1 MITISHI
8 FPIESPYCQFSGK
21 SESPVNSLITKFT
34 EYCVLKCPNSVTVR
48 NLLFQCAVSHATKES
63 DVTYICRQPLDTLP
77 LGVHGMPRPEA
88 DVLKSVKFLYLK
100 TVDELVEFCA
110 SIHNKVVGPDLIV
123 VDDIDGYIEQFK
135 GPCPEHQAA
144 KLCSLL
150 CDAVHFINTKHGGSC
165 CLLLSCMDSSN
176 HLSSVFKSSG
186 IQIFNIKE
194 IYSGDYRLSF
204 VQGSNSIGVEFCI
217 QKDAVYLREF
227 NATEKLKQGNS
238 TGK

>member
-100 TVDELVEFCA
+100 TVDEVVEFCA

-135 GPCPEHQAA
+135 AVLNSWGGNQRKVQQEKPPPGPGILKMNTLKKRAQSSDNDPAA
-144 KLCSLL
+144 PPKKGKAMAAAGFRLIEI
-150 CDAVHFINTKHGGSC
+150 IN
-165 CLLLSCMDSSN
+165 
-176 HLSSVFKSSG
+176 
-186 IQIFNIKE
+186 E
-194 IYSGDYRLSF
+194 
-204 VQGSNSIGVEFCI
+204 
-217 QKDAVYLREF
+217 
-227 NATEKLKQGNS
+227 
-238 TGK
+238 